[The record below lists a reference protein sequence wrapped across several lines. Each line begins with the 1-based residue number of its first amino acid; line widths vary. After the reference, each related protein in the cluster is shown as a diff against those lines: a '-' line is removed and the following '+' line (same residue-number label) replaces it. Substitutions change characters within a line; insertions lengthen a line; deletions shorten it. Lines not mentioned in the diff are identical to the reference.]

1 MQRAGDIDP
10 GLLDQSRGWPAT
22 TDAPPTRPGERAV
35 AGGRAGAEGKP
46 RPVMRGPY
54 DPKTSY
60 GPRAPYGPPLP
71 HPPSVPHTLPTTP
84 HGPSVSHQPP
94 VPHGPSAPYPSAVPA
109 PPGTA
114 PALHDPAGARHRP
127 PAPLT
132 AYERHTAHGS
142 PARPGPAD
150 TAEEPTEEPAYD
162 PADEPEAGPVHSV
175 GILGPVVLFGPD
187 GPTAP
192 SGSVVRALLG
202 SLALAHPLPVNADTF
217 ATRLWPDRTAPQAR
231 QCLHTGAHRLR
242 SWLLNATDGGL
253 GVVTQ
258 PSGYALT
265 GGDMPTD
272 LARFRHATERARQ
285 LADPQRRL
293 RHLQHAHSLW
303 RGRLLEGIPPECVDH
318 QAQQSLMLEH
328 TGHLQDLA
336 RAALDARRPREAIVA
351 ARRACE
357 EDHFNESSHALLM
370 EALTAAGMR
379 VAALDVYEHMR
390 NRLNRSL
397 GIAPGEILKQA
408 RGRVI
413 GR

>member
-1 MQRAGDIDP
+1 MP
-10 GLLDQSRGWPAT
+10 GVRGSAPA
-22 TDAPPTRPGERAV
+22 PYE
-35 AGGRAGAEGKP
+35 AGA
-46 RPVMRGPY
+46 
-54 DPKTSY
+54 
-60 GPRAPYGPPLP
+60 L
-71 HPPSVPHTLPTTP
+71 
-84 HGPSVSHQPP
+84 
-94 VPHGPSAPYPSAVPA
+94 
-109 PPGTA
+109 
-114 PALHDPAGARHRP
+114 HRP
-127 PAPLT
+127 PTLPA
-132 AYERHTAHGS
+132 AERHTVHT
-142 PARPGPAD
+142 PAYAPAPD
-150 TAEEPTEEPAYD
+150 TAGGESADSTDSTSGSADSATDSTSDSVGD
-162 PADEPEAGPVHSV
+162 PECGGGTAHSV
-175 GILGPVVLFGPD
+175 GILGPVVLVGPD
-187 GPTAP
+187 GATAP

-217 ATRLWPDRTAPQAR
+217 ATRLWPDRTPAQAR

-242 SWLLNATDGGL
+242 SWLQNATDGGL

-258 PSGYALT
+258 PSGYALH
-265 GGDMPTD
+265 GGEMPTD
-272 LARFRHATERARQ
+272 LARFRHAAERARRI
-285 LADPQRRL
+285 ADPLRRL
-293 RHLQHAHSLW
+293 HHLQRAHALW

-336 RAALDARRPREAIVA
+336 RAALEARLPREAIVA

-370 EALTAAGMR
+370 DALTAAGMR